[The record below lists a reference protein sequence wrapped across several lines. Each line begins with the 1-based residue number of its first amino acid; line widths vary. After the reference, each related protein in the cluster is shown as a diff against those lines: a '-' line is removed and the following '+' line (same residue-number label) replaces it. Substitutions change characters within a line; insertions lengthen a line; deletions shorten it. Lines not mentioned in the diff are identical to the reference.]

1 MSRYLSRLSCSV
13 PRLLPAF
20 CLLASSMLAQH
31 VLAQQQVE
39 FRGNIPLAPT
49 GIANQSLGTGP
60 WYYATAEGMDIVVE
74 VAARGIEYP
83 MALTFLPDGDML
95 VVSRPGK
102 LHKVRNGQ
110 LTEITGTPPSVYFGI
125 SGEPAV
131 SHGYID
137 IALHPD
143 FASNQLV
150 YLAYSKPFGTDQRSL
165 AIGRG
170 RWTGTSLAEFTD
182 IWGGTDPSVAGAAR
196 IAFGHDKTLYI
207 TTSGQDPQDPNTAGG
222 KVLRINDDG
231 SIPRDNP
238 FINQANAR
246 PDVYS
251 YGHRSSLG
259 LTVHPT
265 TGVVWQNENGPNG
278 GDEINIIEP
287 GKNYGW
293 PLVSLGRD
301 YSGPWQSDGPNHLGY
316 QPPVVYWMPAIAVS
330 GMTFYTSDVMPK
342 WKGGLFVGS
351 LRTGEV
357 PGTGHLERIVLNEK
371 FEELRRESLLVD
383 LHQRIRD
390 VRQGPDGFLY
400 AATEEKDGVVLRIR
414 PAQ

>member
-1 MSRYLSRLSCSV
+1 MPRAPCRPSAFVLFVTALSAGL
-13 PRLLPAF
+13 LALPA
-20 CLLASSMLAQH
+20 
-31 VLAQQQVE
+31 LAQQQVE

-49 GIANQSLGTGP
+49 GIANQQLGAGP
-60 WYYATAEGMDIVVE
+60 WHYATAEGMDITVE

-83 MALTFLPDGDML
+83 MSLTFLPDGDML

-102 LHKVRNGQ
+102 LHKVRDGV
-110 LTEITGTPPSVYFGI
+110 LTEITGTPASVYFGV

-131 SHGYID
+131 SHGYLD

-143 FASNQLV
+143 FASNQLI
-150 YLAYSKPFGTDQRSL
+150 YLAYTKPFGTDKRSL

-170 RWTGTSLAEFTD
+170 RWTGTALEGFED
-182 IWGGTDPSVAGAAR
+182 IWGGNDPTVSGAAR
-196 IAFGHDKTLYI
+196 IAFGNDKTLFI
-207 TTSGQDPQDPNTAGG
+207 ATAGSDPQDLNTGGG
-222 KVLRINDDG
+222 KVLHINDDG
-231 SIPRDNP
+231 SIPRSNP
-238 FINQANAR
+238 FVSTANAR

-251 YGHRSSLG
+251 FGHRSSLG
-259 LTVHPT
+259 LTVHPV
-265 TGVVWQNENGPNG
+265 TGAVWQNENGPNG
-278 GDEINIIEP
+278 GDEINIIEA

-293 PLVSLGRD
+293 PMVSLGRD

-371 FEELRRESLLVD
+371 YEEMRRETLLVD
-383 LHQRIRD
+383 LHQRMRD
-390 VRQGPDGFLY
+390 VKQGPDGFLY
-400 AATEEKDGVVLRIR
+400 VATEEKDGVVLRIK
-414 PAQ
+414 PAL

>member
-1 MSRYLSRLSCSV
+1 MSRSVFCRSSIASAVSTALLSSLLSLS
-13 PRLLPAF
+13 A
-20 CLLASSMLAQH
+20 
-31 VLAQQQVE
+31 LAQQNVE
-39 FRGNIPLAPT
+39 FRGNIPVAPT
-49 GIANQSLGTGP
+49 GIANQALGAGP
-60 WYYATAEGMDIVVE
+60 WHYPTAEGMDITVE

-102 LHKVRNGQ
+102 MHKLHDGK
-110 LTEITGTPPSVYFGI
+110 LTEISGTPASVYFGI

-131 SHGYID
+131 SHGYMD

-150 YLAYSKPFGTDQRSL
+150 YLAYTKPVGADQQRSL

-170 RWTGTSLAEFTD
+170 RWTGTALEGFED
-182 IWGGTDPSVAGAAR
+182 IWGGKDPSVSGAAR
-196 IAFGHDKTLYI
+196 IAFGKDNKLFIATA
-207 TTSGQDPQDPNTAGG
+207 GRDPQDASTAGG

-231 SIPRDNP
+231 SMPADNP
-238 FINQANAR
+238 FAGKGNAR
-246 PDVYS
+246 ADVYS
-251 YGHRSSLG
+251 IGHRSSLG
-259 LTVHPT
+259 LTVHPA
-265 TGVVWQNENGPNG
+265 TGAVWQNENGPNG
-278 GDEINIIEP
+278 GDEINLIEP

-301 YSGPWQSDGPNHLGY
+301 YSGPWQSEGPNHTGY
-316 QPPVVYWMPAIAVS
+316 QGPVVYWMPAIAVS
-330 GMTFYTSDVMPK
+330 GMTFYNSDVMPK
-342 WKGGLFVGS
+342 WKGSLFVGS

-371 FEELRRESLLVD
+371 YEEFRRESLLVD
-383 LHQRIRD
+383 LHQRMRD

-400 AATEEKDGVVLRIR
+400 VATEEKDGVVLRIR